1 MLKQV
6 EIYTDG
12 ACSGNPGPGG
22 YGIILCYKKH
32 RKELSGG
39 FRRTTNNRMELLGAI
54 KALETL
60 TESCEVTL
68 YSDSR
73 YLVDAVTKN
82 WLWSWKQ
89 RNWVKADKNPVLNV
103 DLWER
108 YLAAQSRHKL
118 KLVWVQGHAENQLNN
133 RCDELARAA
142 AASPELPEDPQFTG
156 KQGA

>member
-1 MLKQV
+1 MMKQV

-22 YGIILCYKKH
+22 YGIILTYKRSK
-32 RKELSGG
+32 KEISGG
-39 FRRTTNNRMELLGAI
+39 FARTTNNRMELLAAI
-54 KALETL
+54 VALEAL

-89 RNWVKADKNPVLNV
+89 RNWIKADKTPVKNV

-108 YLAAQSRHKL
+108 YLAVQVRHRISM
-118 KLVWVQGHAENQLNN
+118 VWVKGHAENDFNN
-133 RCDELARAA
+133 RCDELARGAA
-142 AASPELPEDPQFTG
+142 AAEGLPADPG
-156 KQGA
+156 LDI